1 MVRMRS
7 LAFGIGLS
15 ALIAALNP
23 HGMAASAATASLR
36 GSELAPG
43 YGRILFQFD
52 NAPKVTA
59 RVANGVLIIGFAEPV
74 TVPIDRL
81 LREMPNYLSVV
92 RMDPDGRGMRIALVK
107 PHRVNL
113 IEAGEKVFVD
123 IIPENW
129 QGLLPGLPQDVI
141 EELAKRVKVAE
152 MQARVVQ
159 KRKEAEEPK
168 ALTVRSAVLPSL
180 HRLVFETPQ
189 TTPVE
194 FKVIDDRIDV
204 LFDLPLKLDP
214 ARVRPLLPPGG
225 RIIDVEA
232 DAGLL
237 KFSILPPDGWQ
248 VRAFREEEGL
258 VIDLARPVPK
268 SSPEAAGGAPDKP
281 AAANIAAARAPA
293 APPAAQVASAGA
305 PPAASGPAVSAVETA
320 AAPAAPNVPAAEPAM
335 PAAAPAAATAT
346 APVQAAAAMPAPRLD
361 VGSSPQ
367 PVRISATTEN
377 ETTRIDFGFPRATA
391 AAAYERGGV
400 VTIVFD
406 TIDTLDS
413 AAFTAAV
420 RTVAG
425 DAFVE
430 KQGKATVLRM
440 TLGQQQVVRLAADA
454 NTWSLT
460 LGEAGLAAAQALAPR
475 RSADERGQTVVTVP
489 LADATSVHWIDTDG
503 RGEPAAVVTAFGQAK
518 ALTKPHRFV
527 DFVLPQTAHGLAV
540 FALADDL
547 IVRVSAGEVMVGK
560 NSGLAVSPVTVAQTG
575 SETEQKQQLL
585 VDKASWK
592 EMRTGST
599 RDKGR
604 ELMRQTLDAG
614 RRQKAGLKLD
624 YASFLLANDMASEAL
639 GPINTLMA
647 EDPGLRTDRRA
658 NLLKGMAQ
666 VMLHRHAEAEA
677 SLTIGSL
684 KDDAEA
690 GLWRALAEARQQNL
704 PKAFAGF
711 RRAGDIIEN
720 YPEHLQSVFRREVAR
735 AAIEMRE
742 FAIADRELQ
751 LLSDLPR
758 ELVRR
763 DELSLLRAKLDEAT
777 GRIDAALAGYKAL
790 FNSDHRPTSA
800 EAQLRGVALAQREK
814 DRSMSDEEAL
824 ARLETVSAVWRGG
837 QSEIETLGAMG
848 RIYADK
854 MRWRDAFLIAK
865 LANQVYPEHPIT
877 RRMHDETAAQF
888 EELFTTGR
896 SDTLPRVDALALFYD
911 FKEFLPVGRRGDEII
926 RKLADRL
933 VELDLL
939 DQGADLLRHQMENRL
954 TGAARSTVAA
964 RLAMVRLMSGK
975 PAEAL
980 AAIQTTRL
988 PELPADVRRARL
1000 LLEAKALSD
1009 LSRTDLALEILTAER
1024 GPEIDR
1030 LRADVLWGGR
1040 RWREAGE
1047 AHERIL
1053 DQKWRQKAPL
1063 APSDRADVMRAG
1075 VAYVMAD
1082 EALSLDRLRTKYA
1095 AKMADSDDARTFG
1108 FVTGAD
1114 KMKSSDIRELARSVA
1129 SADTTSIFLNEYRKR
1144 YPNYASSLK
1153 KTGAS
1158 DGGAAPE
1165 PLTRPEPEAKADAR
1179 SNPSPQAQT
1188 DTKPAA
1194 DAKS

>member
-7 LAFGIGLS
+7 LAFGIGLA
-15 ALIAALNP
+15 ALIAGLNSA
-23 HGMAASAATASLR
+23 GSTAEAATASLR
-36 GSELAPG
+36 GAELAPG
-43 YGRILFQFD
+43 YGRMLFQFD

-81 LREMPNYLSVV
+81 LREMPTYLSVV
-92 RMDPDGRGMRIALVK
+92 RMDPDGRGMRLALSK

-129 QGLLPGLPQDVI
+129 QGLLPGLPQEVI
-141 EELAKRVKVAE
+141 EDLAKRVKAAE

-159 KRKEAEEPK
+159 KRKESEEPK
-168 ALTVRSAVLPSL
+168 PLNVRSAILPSL
-180 HRLVFETPQ
+180 HRLVFETAQ
-189 TTPVE
+189 TTPIE
-194 FKVIDDRIDV
+194 FKIADDRIDV
-204 LFDLPLKLDP
+204 LVDLPLKLDP
-214 ARVRPLLPPGG
+214 ARVRPLLPAGA
-225 RIIDVEA
+225 RITDVEA
-232 DAGLL
+232 EAGLL
-237 KFSILPPDGWQ
+237 KFSILPPEGWQ

-268 SSPEAAGGAPDKP
+268 SSPEAANTVPEKPMPPKGA
-281 AAANIAAARAPA
+281 AVAPA
-293 APPAAQVASAGA
+293 PAS
-305 PPAASGPAVSAVETA
+305 PA
-320 AAPAAPNVPAAEPAM
+320 
-335 PAAAPAAATAT
+335 AAAPAAAPATAT
-346 APVQAAAAMPAPRLD
+346 PAIAAAPAAAMPAPAAAPVQAAPAPAARPETARLET
-361 VGSSPQ
+361 GAAPQ
-367 PVRISATTEN
+367 PVTISAKTEN
-377 ETTRIDFGFPRATA
+377 ETTRVDFGFPRATA

-400 VTIVFD
+400 VTLVFD
-406 TIDTLDS
+406 TIDMLDS
-413 AAFTAAV
+413 TNLTNATRAV
-420 RTVAG
+420 ASE
-425 DAFVE
+425 ASVE
-430 KQGKATVLRM
+430 RQGKATVVRL
-440 TLGQQQVVRLAADA
+440 TTIQPQVVRLAADA

-460 LGEAGLAAAQALAPR
+460 LGEGGLAAAQALSPR
-475 RSADERGQTVVTVP
+475 RSADERGQTVVAVP
-489 LADATSVHWIDTDG
+489 LPDTSSVHWIDTDG
-503 RGEPAAVVTAFGQAK
+503 RGEPVAVVTAFGQAK
-518 ALTKPHRFV
+518 AITKPQRFV

-547 IVRVSAGEVMVGK
+547 VVRAAVGEVVIGK
-560 NSGLAVSPVTVAQTG
+560 NSGLAVSQVTAAQAG
-575 SETEQKQQLL
+575 PEADQKQVLF

-604 ELMRQTLDAG
+604 ELMRRTVDAV
-614 RRQKAGLKLD
+614 RSQKAGSKLD

-639 GPINTLMA
+639 GPINTVLA
-647 EDPGLRTDRRA
+647 EDPAMRADRRA

-666 VMLHRHAEAEA
+666 VMLHRNAEAEA
-677 SLTIGSL
+677 SLTTGSL
-684 KDDAEA
+684 RDDSEA
-690 GLWRALAEARQQNL
+690 GLWRALAEARQQHM

-711 RRAGDIIEN
+711 RRASDILDS
-720 YPEHLQSVFRREVAR
+720 YPEHLQVVFRKEVAR
-735 AAIEMRE
+735 AAIEMRD
-742 FAIADRELQ
+742 FAVAEREWQ
-751 LLSDLPR
+751 LLTDLPR
-758 ELVRR
+758 EMVRR
-763 DELSLLRAKLDEAT
+763 DELSLLRALIDEAT
-777 GRIDAALAGYKAL
+777 GRPELALTGYKAL
-790 FNSDHRPTSA
+790 FASDHRPTSA
-800 EAQLRGVALAQREK
+800 EAQLRGVMLAQREK
-814 DRSMSDEEAL
+814 DKSISEEEAL

-865 LANQVYPEHPIT
+865 LANQVYPEHAIT

-896 SDTLPRVDALALFYD
+896 SETLPRVEALALFYD
-911 FKEFLPVGRRGDEII
+911 FKEFLPIGRRGDEII

-933 VELDLL
+933 IELDLL

-954 TGAARSTVAA
+954 SGAARSTVAA
-964 RLAMVRLMSGK
+964 RLAMVRLMAGK
-975 PAEAL
+975 PADAL

-1030 LRADVLWGGR
+1030 LRADILWGGR

-1053 DQKWRQKAPL
+1053 DQKWRQKEPL
-1063 APSDRADVMRAG
+1063 AEADRADVMRAG

-1095 AKMADSDDARTFG
+1095 AKMADSDDARTFA

-1114 KMKSSDIRELARSVA
+1114 KMKSADIRELARSVA

-1153 KTGAS
+1153 KAGGS
-1158 DGGAAPE
+1158 DGGASE
-1165 PLTRPEPEAKADAR
+1165 PLAKPEAKVEAKAEPKAEQK
-1179 SNPSPQAQT
+1179 PSPQVQS
-1188 DTKPAA
+1188 
-1194 DAKS
+1194 DAKPTEAKGAAGAKS